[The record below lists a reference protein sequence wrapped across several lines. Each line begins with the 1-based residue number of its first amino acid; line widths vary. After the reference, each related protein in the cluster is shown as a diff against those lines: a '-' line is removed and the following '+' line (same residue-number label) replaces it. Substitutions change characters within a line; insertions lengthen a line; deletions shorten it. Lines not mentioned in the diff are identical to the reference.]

1 MMVSAYALEFIYIP
15 TLIRHLLLKRV
26 SRDALA
32 HMLPF
37 ISAARFKIRGD
48 VDKTIEEA
56 EVSEM
61 YEPLVFTQYV
71 FDVWTL
77 AGNGVHNLLSQS

>member
-1 MMVSAYALEFIYIP
+1 MVSAHALEFIYIP
-15 TLIRHLLLKRV
+15 TLLRHLLLKRV
-26 SRDALA
+26 PRDALA

-56 EVSEM
+56 EVIEI

-77 AGNGVHNLLSQS
+77 AGNGVHKLLSQS

>member
-1 MMVSAYALEFIYIP
+1 
-15 TLIRHLLLKRV
+15 
-26 SRDALA
+26 
-32 HMLPF
+32 MLPF

-56 EVSEM
+56 EVIEI

-77 AGNGVHNLLSQS
+77 AGNGVHKLLSQS